1 MKEPLYRYV
10 QRWRLVTLV
19 ATSSYEGHVC
29 DKDTSLSLSL
39 SLSLHVEF
47 EERMV
52 EERMKE
58 RKGKERARME
68 TGTGIGISTCAVTCA
83 GRGGREVKGEAK
95 KSGKERERVVVRRNH
110 LSRKISKQ
118 TDNLLSSPPLSL
130 KIGRS
135 A

>member
-1 MKEPLYRYV
+1 MKEPLHRYV

-29 DKDTSLSLSL
+29 HKDTSLFL

-95 KSGKERERVVVRRNH
+95 KSGKEREKGVVVRRNH